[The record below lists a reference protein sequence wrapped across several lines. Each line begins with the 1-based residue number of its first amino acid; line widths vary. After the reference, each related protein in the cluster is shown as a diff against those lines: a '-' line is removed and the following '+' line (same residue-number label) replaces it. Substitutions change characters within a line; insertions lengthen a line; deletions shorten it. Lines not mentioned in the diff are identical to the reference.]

1 MNLQQFIHLFSH
13 LWTFTYFPTF
23 GDYKQFCSEHPD
35 NCLLV
40 PTYKSESVSFFSAWP
55 DASVSPSPMGEGARG
70 WTGDR
75 VGRRDGGADSL
86 TGSEG
91 FVSNSS

>member
-1 MNLQQFIHLFSH
+1 
-13 LWTFTYFPTF
+13 
-23 GDYKQFCSEHPD
+23 
-35 NCLLV
+35 
-40 PTYKSESVSFFSAWP
+40 
-55 DASVSPSPMGEGARG
+55 MGEGARG